1 MSNMESVTTPQPF
14 DTPQQEEPMHSQSTR
29 SVSLLPTY
37 VLIGVLAVLA
47 VLTGFNFF
55 FKPFAEYQPL
65 EETEVVEVVDL
76 PQIDFANLSHEEQVE
91 ALYQKMTPEQKI
103 AQLIALPV
111 EADAFL
117 ASISALAVEKQE
129 YESQQSAQNE
139 SAYINFLTEG
149 DAQSAAT
156 ESAVVNEPQEL
167 FLEDWGF
174 VTLFGE
180 EISRNKA
187 LQVISYIDEKN
198 TQKTPI
204 WVMVDHEGGT
214 VQRLS
219 GEGFTQLPAWQTFC
233 LEDAAE
239 RLEPVVSSA
248 SELAQVG
255 VDVVLAPVVD
265 ISAAQPILKS
275 RVCSGD
281 VKTVYEASAA
291 YMTIFNESA
300 ILPVLK
306 HFPGIGK
313 TQRDLHIATDSVLV
327 DSDSVELYKQLL
339 SVYDYSAVMTSHV
352 AVVNQDESKPC
363 SLSVDCVG
371 QLKQEYP
378 HVLLITDALEM
389 KSTGIND
396 SDVFLEDIALQA
408 VYAGNSVLLFG
419 PSVSQGDIKI
429 VQDRLLREF
438 NDSYEFRELV
448 NKQVQLILDYKLAK

>member
-1 MSNMESVTTPQPF
+1 MPNMESVTAPQPF
-14 DTPQQEEPMHSQSTR
+14 ETPQQEEPMHSQSTR
-29 SVSLLPTY
+29 SVSLVPTY

-47 VLTGFNFF
+47 VLTGYNFF

-65 EETEVVEVVDL
+65 KETEVVEATDM
-76 PQIDFANLSHEEQVE
+76 PQTDFADLSHEEQVE
-91 ALYQKMTPEQKI
+91 MLYQKMTPEQKI

-111 EADAFL
+111 ETDAFL
-117 ASISALAVEKQE
+117 ASISALTVEKQE
-129 YESQQSAQNE
+129 YETQQAAQNDL
-139 SAYINFLTEG
+139 AYINFLAEG
-149 DAQSAAT
+149 GEDTSAT
-156 ESAVVNEPQEL
+156 ESAEIYEPQEL

-180 EISRNKA
+180 EVSRNKA

-198 TQKTPI
+198 TQQSPI

-219 GEGFTQLPAWQTFC
+219 GEGFTRLPTWQSFC
-233 LEDAAE
+233 AEEAGE
-239 RLEPVVSSA
+239 RLEPVASSA
-248 SELAQVG
+248 AELAQVG

-265 ISAAQPILKS
+265 ISAAHPILKS

-281 VKTVYEASAA
+281 ATTVYEASAA
-291 YMTIFNESA
+291 YMTIFNEYS

-313 TQRDLHIATDSVLV
+313 TKRDLHTATDSVVV
-327 DSDSVELYKQLL
+327 DQDSVELYKQLL
-339 SVYDYSAVMTSHV
+339 GVYDYSAVMTSHV
-352 AVVNQDESKPC
+352 AVVNQDESTPC

-371 QLKQEYP
+371 QLKQAYP

-389 KSTGIND
+389 KSTGINN